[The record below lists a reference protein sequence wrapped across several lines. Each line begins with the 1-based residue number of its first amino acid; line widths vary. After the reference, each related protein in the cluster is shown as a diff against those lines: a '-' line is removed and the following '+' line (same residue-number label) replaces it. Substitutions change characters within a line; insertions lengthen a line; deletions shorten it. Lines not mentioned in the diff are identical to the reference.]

1 MSHPHL
7 HRRLLAITASSA
19 VALLSVGLTGTAS
32 LAAPDGAAKA
42 PGQHDTVKSAGKHDK
57 GKQGENKHHHGKG
70 TGKHKHHQGK
80 GHKKPKLVDVQLLS
94 FNDFH
99 GNLEEPG
106 GSSGRNVV
114 DHQIDPKTL
123 KPVDVTAN
131 AGGVE
136 FLATHLAQARQ
147 GHKRSLTVAAGD
159 LIGASP
165 LLSAAFHDEP
175 SIEAMNSL
183 GLDVA
188 AVGNHE
194 FDEGYRELQRMDA
207 GGCLDDGDGANNQ
220 NSCPDG
226 SFDGAAFDYLAAN
239 VTYAG
244 TDQTILPAYSI
255 KKVGKA
261 RIGFIGMTLEGTPD
275 IVTASGVAGLDF
287 SDEVE
292 TANKLVPVLRKKGV
306 NAIVVLVHEGG
317 LPTKEKWTDPATGKQ
332 YDVNPT
338 YDYTCGKGGSLA
350 ASSPILPIAANLDP
364 AIDMVVSGHTHQ
376 PYVCSVKDPAGHD
389 RLLTSASSYGRLF
402 TETELTYDRR
412 TRDIVRS
419 SVKGSNV
426 QVTRDVARDPAQTE
440 LLGKYKELVR
450 PIASEVVGKVTQDV
464 TNTQNASGESQLGD
478 LIADAQLA
486 DDSTVTGGE
495 VPVIA
500 FMNPG
505 GIRASLTYD
514 SSKYDEAPGAITYE
528 EAFNVQPFNN
538 YLVSLTM
545 TGKQIY
551 DLLTQQVTGSNAAS
565 PKILAVSKGFTYD
578 YTSAGP
584 VAGTVKLDGVPI
596 EPTKSYR
603 VVTNN
608 FLADGGDGFPVFT
621 EATNR
626 YFGGLDIDAFAAYL
640 QQTSTGYTPG
650 PLTRITKQ

>member
-1 MSHPHL
+1 MSHPHQ
-7 HRRLLAITASSA
+7 HRRLLALTATSA
-19 VALLSVGLTGTAS
+19 VALLSIGLAGTA
-32 LAAPDGAAKA
+32 APAAAKA
-42 PGQHDTVKSAGKHDK
+42 PADH
-57 GKQGENKHHHGKG
+57 GKQSHQTSKHQTSKHK
-70 TGKHKHHQGK
+70 TSKHKHKHE
-80 GHKKPKLVDVQLLS
+80 KKQKKSKLLDVQLLS

-99 GNLEEPG
+99 GNLEEPS

-114 DHQIDPKTL
+114 GHQIDPKTG
-123 KPVDVTAN
+123 KAADVTAD

-147 GHKRSLTVAAGD
+147 GHGRSLTVAAGD

-207 GGCLDDGDGANNQ
+207 GGCLADGDGANNQ

-239 VTYAG
+239 VTYSG
-244 TDQTILPAYSI
+244 TNETILPAYSI
-255 KKVGKA
+255 KKIGKA
-261 RIGFIGMTLEGTPD
+261 KIGFIGMTLEGTPN

-317 LPTKEKWTDPATGKQ
+317 VPAKEKWTDPKTGVK

-376 PYVCSVKDPAGHD
+376 PYVCSVKDPAGQD
-389 RLLTSASSYGRLF
+389 RMLTSASSYGRLF

-426 QVTRDVARDPAQTE
+426 QVTRDVARDATQSS
-440 LLGKYKELVR
+440 LIAKYKELVR
-450 PIASEVVGKVTQDV
+450 PIASEVLGSVTQDV
-464 TNTQNASGESQLGD
+464 ANTQNSSGESQLGD
-478 LIADAQLA
+478 LIADGQLA

-495 VPVIA
+495 VPRIA

-505 GIRASLTYD
+505 GIRANLTYD
-514 SSKYDEAPGAITYE
+514 SSKYDEAPGEITYE

-538 YLVSLTM
+538 YLVSMTLT
-545 TGKQIY
+545 GQQIY
-551 DLLTQQVTGSNAAS
+551 DVLTQQVTGTNAAS
-565 PKILAVSKGFTYD
+565 SKILAVSKGFTYD
-578 YTSAGP
+578 YTSTGP

-596 EPTKSYR
+596 DLGSSYR
-603 VVTNN
+603 IVTNN
-608 FLADGGDGFPVFT
+608 FLADGGDGFPAF
-621 EATNR
+621 AAGSNR

-640 QQTSTGYTPG
+640 QQTGNGYTPG